1 MPSTASWPAERTLPS
16 PAKEGMTAGTP
27 TLFDKSESRWFGA
40 IVAAGFI
47 VAVGDLS
54 TFAGPD
60 NLAVYAGRA
69 PVAHDSGRRVGNLR
83 WPARCHRTLR
93 YMYGAPG
100 SAAGSSPS
108 NKTDRYPNILEPA
121 GPRARITWPGRPFV
135 GHSVSQGSR
144 AGTDGHRLLVRWRYA
159 GRIFWACGSPFCL
172 VRSAGASR
180 CDRFVWDLYNDQHLG
195 MAAQG

>member
-16 PAKEGMTAGTP
+16 PAKEGMTAGSP

-121 GPRARITWPGRPFV
+121 GPRARITWPGPAIRGPL
-135 GHSVSQGSR
+135 SVTGVASR
-144 AGTDGHRLLVRWRYA
+144 HGWSSVAREVAIRRSNFLGLWLSLLSCTVCRCESLR
-159 GRIFWACGSPFCL
+159 SFCL
-172 VRSAGASR
+172 GS
-180 CDRFVWDLYNDQHLG
+180 L
-195 MAAQG
+195 